1 MIRYSLEAAYKK
13 YKKIYLQIYIKY
25 EMVQLRKMYKT
36 NLRNILSGTCNN
48 DAILICFIAVT
59 TLRLVLRFKT
69 C

>member
-1 MIRYSLEAAYKK
+1 
-13 YKKIYLQIYIKY
+13 
-25 EMVQLRKMYKT
+25 MVQLRKMYKT